1 MSKTR
6 TQKEELLKIYKE
18 MIKNSSGYILVSSD
32 KIDTATITAL
42 KKDLRNVNSSYTV
55 VKNNIFKIA
64 LQESNQPLQ
73 LQEFDGATGVIFFQ

>member
-6 TQKEELLKIYKE
+6 IQKEELLKIYKE

-64 LQESNQPLQ
+64 LQE
-73 LQEFDGATGVIFFQ
+73 TFQVYNNNCHLTSRQ